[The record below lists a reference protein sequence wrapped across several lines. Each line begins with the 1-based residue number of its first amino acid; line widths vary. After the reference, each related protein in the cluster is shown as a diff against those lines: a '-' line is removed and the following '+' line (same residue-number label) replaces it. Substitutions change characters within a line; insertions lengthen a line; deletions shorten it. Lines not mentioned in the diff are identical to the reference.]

1 MRGVNLVV
9 AKREIRKVV
18 LSVTAGECSSVERS
32 VHVGDGDLGACD
44 RCALL
49 IRYRAADGS
58 RRDLPSRAE
67 SAAQHQRKNCKRRKN
82 RAQFAK
88 FIIQIQT
95 INLHSFTPR
104 GDIRAKKKETTKSA
118 QQRISSDCFGFV
130 LFHPNAFSRRPQPL
144 KHYGT

>member
-32 VHVGDGDLGACD
+32 VHVGNGDLGACD
-44 RCALL
+44 RRALL
-49 IRYRAADGS
+49 IRYRAADGC
-58 RRDLPSRAE
+58 RGHLRSRAE
-67 SAAQHQRKNCKRRKN
+67 SAAQHQRKNCKHRKH

-95 INLHSFTPR
+95 INLHAFTPR
-104 GDIRAKKKETTKSA
+104 GNIRAKKETTKSA
-118 QQRISSDCFGFV
+118 Q
-130 LFHPNAFSRRPQPL
+130 
-144 KHYGT
+144 